1 MHQLNR
7 IASTSPYHRP
17 IIDLPLLQPSAFPRQ
32 IMPRRC
38 RSTDARASPRS
49 GRKVPAPLS
58 PPKNVQRSSRFA
70 DSSKKQ
76 QKLRPLG
83 LLGEHCG
90 PTKPTTKWPHA
101 RSQYYHRKGVAMTA
115 SNDLFPFK
123 FIANTQ
129 LASLHYWHLLP
140 KIQHQQLHLQS
151 MYVLAARTR
160 THSKGM
166 GSKQQGMGNLASNE

>member
-1 MHQLNR
+1 MNVA
-7 IASTSPYHRP
+7 ASIEPNSFN
-17 IIDLPLLQPSAFPRQ
+17 LPLSSTYLFFILPPSPDKS
-32 IMPRRC
+32 C
-38 RSTDARASPRS
+38 HGDADLLTPAHHREAE
-49 GRKVPAPLS
+49 GRLWRPCPLRKMS
-58 PPKNVQRSSRFA
+58 DAALGLPILP
-70 DSSKKQ
+70 KKQ

-83 LLGEHCG
+83 LLREHCG
-90 PTKPTTKWPHA
+90 PTKPTTKRPHA
-101 RSQYYHRKGVAMTA
+101 HSQYYHRKGVAMTA

-140 KIQHQQLHLQS
+140 KMQHQQLHLQS